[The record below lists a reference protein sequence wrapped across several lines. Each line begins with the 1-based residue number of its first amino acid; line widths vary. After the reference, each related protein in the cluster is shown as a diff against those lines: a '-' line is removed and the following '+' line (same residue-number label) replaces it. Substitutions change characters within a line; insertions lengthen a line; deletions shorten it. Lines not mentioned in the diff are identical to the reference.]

1 MKDVSYESLIVS
13 EKILFNKIPEIKIAV
28 SRFKNFDLTKIRYP
42 QAGIL
47 EQLLKIVLVIIQYS
61 TGILFLLFVCL
72 HPFRDSR

>member
-47 EQLLKIVLVIIQYS
+47 EQLLKNCSSNYPILYWYLVFIIRVS
-61 TGILFLLFVCL
+61 SSI
-72 HPFRDSR
+72 P